1 MNVNRY
7 LTKRNIL
14 IAGIY
19 CFVAVIICGQAGLT
33 AEELGDCEQGISY
46 YEHNEIDKATIALK
60 KSLAKEFAEPATE
73 ELRKVIDL
81 AKSGKADG
89 AEKVFLPLLE
99 NEKTSARSRYELGLI
114 YESKGEPNAAAAM
127 FYKAQVIIANKGA
140 AYVGVNTC
148 KKCHIKVYNSWK
160 KTKMAKAFETLKPGV
175 LAEAKTKLKFD
186 PQKDYT
192 KDAKCLEC
200 HTTGFG
206 MPGGYKIPENSELSA
221 TERAQG
227 NEGITCESCHGP
239 GSKYIA
245 IHKNAMMK
253 KQKYTLDE
261 LYQAGQHKVD
271 IKSCT
276 TCHNQKNPTAG
287 PDYHFDY
294 EKSKTEDTHEN
305 FPLTSQPKN

>member
-1 MNVNRY
+1 MNRCIA
-7 LTKRNIL
+7 KRNIL
-14 IAGIY
+14 SAGIY
-19 CFVAVIICGQAGLT
+19 CFIAVIICGQAGLA
-33 AEELGDCEQGISY
+33 AEEPGGYEQGLNY
-46 YEHNEIDKATIALK
+46 YEHNEIDKATIVFK
-60 KSLAKEFAEPATE
+60 KSLAKEFADPVTE
-73 ELRKVIDL
+73 EIQKAIDI
-81 AKSGKADG
+81 AKSGKAEE
-89 AEKVFLPLLE
+89 AEKAFLPLLE
-99 NEKTSARSRYELGLI
+99 NEKTAARSRYELGLI

-127 FYKAQVIIANKGA
+127 FYRAQAVIANKGA

-160 KTKMAKAFETLKPGV
+160 KTKMAKSFEVLKPGEN
-175 LAEAKTKLKFD
+175 AEAKTKLKLD

-206 MPGGYKIPENSELSA
+206 LPGGYKIPGKSDSEG
-221 TERAQG
+221 AQD
-227 NEGITCESCHGP
+227 NEGIICESCHGP
-239 GSKYIA
+239 GSKYVVIY
-245 IHKNAMMK
+245 KNAMTK

-276 TCHNQKNPTAG
+276 VCHNQRNPVAG

-294 EKSKTEDTHEN
+294 EKYKAEDIHEH
-305 FPLTSQPKN
+305 FPLKDQPKQ